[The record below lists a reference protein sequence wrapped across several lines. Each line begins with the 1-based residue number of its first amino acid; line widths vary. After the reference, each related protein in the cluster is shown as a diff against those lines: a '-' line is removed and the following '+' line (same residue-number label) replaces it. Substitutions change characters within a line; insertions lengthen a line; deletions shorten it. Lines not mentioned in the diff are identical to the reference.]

1 MREEIIEEV
10 SKIVEELKKIEGVVG
25 VYLFGSMATG
35 KQKKYSDID
44 ICVITGDKTDKE
56 EILSYSGRNIDIS
69 IFHDLPLTVQFK
81 VFKEGIPLFVG
92 NEETIKRLKA
102 ETLRRYLDFKPILE
116 RRLRRLIL

>member
-1 MREEIIEEV
+1 MREEMLEEV
-10 SKIVEELKKIEGVVG
+10 GKIVEELKKIEGVVG

-44 ICVITGDKTDKE
+44 ICVITADKTDEE

-92 NEETIKRLKA
+92 DEEMIKRLKV
-102 ETLRRYLDFKPILE
+102 ETLRKYLDFKPILE
-116 RRLRRLIL
+116 RRLRRLLL

>member
-1 MREEIIEEV
+1 MSSKTEEIG
-10 SKIVEELKKIEGVVG
+10 KIVEELKKIEGVVG

-44 ICVITGDKTDKE
+44 ICVITRDETDKE
-56 EILSYSGRNIDIS
+56 DVLSYSGRNIDIS

-92 NEETIKRLKA
+92 DEETVRRLKA
-102 ETLRRYLDFKPILE
+102 ETLKKYLDFKPILE
-116 RRLRRLIL
+116 RRLRRLLL